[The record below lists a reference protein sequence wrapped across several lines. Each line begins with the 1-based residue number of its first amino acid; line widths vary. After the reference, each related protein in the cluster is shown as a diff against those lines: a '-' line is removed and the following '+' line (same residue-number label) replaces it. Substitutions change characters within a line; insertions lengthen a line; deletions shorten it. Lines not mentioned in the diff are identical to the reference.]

1 MQSQYDVVVLGGGC
15 AGLSLAVRLADL
27 GPRCPRTLI
36 VEQRTAY
43 TNDRTWCF
51 WDDGAVRHRPLVQH
65 QWSQMTVRSD
75 DGQAIIDCGDTPYQ
89 MIPAEAFYHDAL
101 SHLALCPA
109 TDLQLGLRLTREPTK
124 VGSHWQVETSAG
136 TCLAK
141 TVIDTR
147 PSGRPTQG
155 GATLWQSFS
164 GQEIECEAAIFDSGT
179 INLMDFSTAD
189 PTRILFTYVLPVS
202 AHRALIEVTQF
213 GQEPLTGD
221 ALANDLALAISRRLQ
236 GSPYKTLRAEEGILP
251 MGLQTTPQPAERN
264 YVKVGLTAGA
274 ARPCTGY
281 AFQRIQ
287 RWADT
292 CANRLGEGRA
302 PVGHAADPPLL
313 RAMDHLFLSV
323 LRAHPEKAPGIFL
336 SLFANTQSDRMI
348 RFLSGRGRLSDYAN
362 VIAALPIL
370 PFLQQVP
377 KALLWQESWR

>member
-1 MQSQYDVVVLGGGC
+1 VQSQYDVVILGGGC
-15 AGLSLAVRLADL
+15 AGLSLAIRLAEL
-27 GPRCPRTLI
+27 GQRCPQTLI

-51 WDDGAVRHRPLVQH
+51 WDDGATRHRTLIQH
-65 QWSQMTVRSD
+65 RWSQMTVRNNA
-75 DGQAIIDCGDTPYQ
+75 GQAIIDCGDTPYQ
-89 MIPAEAFYHDAL
+89 MIPAEAFYQDAVETL
-101 SHLALCPA
+101 SLCPA
-109 TDLQLGLRLTREPTK
+109 TDLQLGVTLTREPTK
-124 VGSHWQVETSAG
+124 LGSHWQIVTAAG
-136 TCLAK
+136 TCLAT

-164 GQEIECEAAIFDSGT
+164 GQEIECEAPVFDPST
-179 INLMDFSTAD
+179 INLMDFATAD
-189 PTRILFTYVLPVS
+189 PTRILFTYILPVS
-202 AHRALIEVTQF
+202 THRALIEVTQF
-213 GQEPLTGD
+213 GREPLTGD
-221 ALANDLALAISRRLQ
+221 ALAKDLSLAISRRLL
-236 GSPYKTLRAEEGILP
+236 GSSYKILRAEEGILP
-251 MGLQTTPQPAERN
+251 MGLLTPPHPAERN

-292 CANRLGEGRA
+292 CAQRLGKGRPA
-302 PVGHAADPPLL
+302 IGHAPDPPLL

>member
-1 MQSQYDVVVLGGGC
+1 
-15 AGLSLAVRLADL
+15 
-27 GPRCPRTLI
+27 
-36 VEQRTAY
+36 
-43 TNDRTWCF
+43 
-51 WDDGAVRHRPLVQH
+51 
-65 QWSQMTVRSD
+65 MTVRSNA
-75 DGQAIIDCGDTPYQ
+75 GQANINCGDTPYQ
-89 MIPAEAFYHDAL
+89 MVPAEVFYQDAVDQL
-101 SHLALCPA
+101 TLCPA
-109 TDLQLGLRLTREPTK
+109 TDLQLGHRLVCEPTK
-124 VGSHWQVETSAG
+124 AGSHWQVDTTAG

-147 PSGRPTQG
+147 PSGQPTEG

-164 GQEIECEAAIFDSGT
+164 GQEIECEAAVFDPSI

-202 AHRALIEVTQF
+202 THRALIEVTEF
-213 GQEPLTGD
+213 GQKPLPGD
-221 ALANDLALAISRRLQ
+221 ALAKDLALAISRRLQ
-236 GSPYKTLRAEEGILP
+236 GSPYKVLRAEEGILP
-251 MGLQTTPQPAERN
+251 MGLQTTPQPAQRN
-264 YVKVGLTAGA
+264 YIKVGLTAGA

-292 CANRLGEGRA
+292 CAKRLGEGRTA
-302 PVGHAADPPLL
+302 VGHAADPLLL

-336 SLFANTQSDRMI
+336 SLFANTQSHRMI

-377 KALLWQESWR
+377 KAILWQESWR